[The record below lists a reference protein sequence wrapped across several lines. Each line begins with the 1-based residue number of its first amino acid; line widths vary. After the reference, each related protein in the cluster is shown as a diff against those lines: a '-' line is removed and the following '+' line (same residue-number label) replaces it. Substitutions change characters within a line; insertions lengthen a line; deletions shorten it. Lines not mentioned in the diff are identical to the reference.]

1 MNQIDQYK
9 GRKKQWE
16 KPQLFNLSVEADTKT
31 GFLGPSADFTNTV
44 TANNT
49 VTS

>member
-1 MNQIDQYK
+1 MNQKNQNN

-31 GFLGPSADFTNTV
+31 GFFGPSADFTNSTS
-44 TANNT
+44 ANNT
-49 VTS
+49 ITS